1 MALSLHSSAQACGK
15 VILLGEHAVVHG
27 EPALAAGLPGSLEL
41 AARPLRDAL
50 APMELRIPAWDLD
63 LRFDPTDDHPVARA
77 CLEVLAFCDGPVTGW
92 SIEGRTTL
100 PARAGLGSSA
110 ALTVA
115 MARLVLG
122 ADAET
127 ASVVEASMTGERVFH
142 GEPSGIDSEV
152 AARGGLVRYVRGE
165 PIQPIPLTAE
175 LPLVLVPSRVPRS
188 TADQVAKVRA
198 RYDRLPMLVRPL
210 LALFGRAVEDATTAI
225 KTNDLDALGEIMN
238 VVHHLLG
245 ALDVSSPILD
255 ELCSI
260 ARTAGVRGAKLT
272 GAGGGGCILALPP
285 DEPRPV
291 LDAFIQRG
299 YDPLSIRL
307 SPSP

>member
-1 MALSLHSSAQACGK
+1 MSLSLHPTAHACGK
-15 VILLGEHAVVHG
+15 VILLGEHAVVYGH
-27 EPALAAGLPGSLEL
+27 PALAAGLPGSLEL
-41 AARPLRDAL
+41 SARPLPDRL
-50 APMELRIPAWDLD
+50 APIELRIPAWDLD
-63 LRFDPTDDHPVARA
+63 LGLVPALEHPVARA
-77 CLEVLAFCDGPVTGW
+77 CLEVLSFCDGPVTGW
-92 SIEGRTTL
+92 AIEGQTTL

-115 MARLVLG
+115 IARLVLG
-122 ADAET
+122 ADAPYEE
-127 ASVVEASMTGERVFH
+127 VVEASMTGERVFH

-165 PIQPIPLTAE
+165 PVEPIPLPAA

-198 RYDRLPMLVRPL
+198 RHDRLPMLVRPL
-210 LALFGRAVEDATTAI
+210 LGVFARSVEAALVAI
-225 KTNDLDALGEIMN
+225 ESSDFDTLGEIMN

-260 ARTAGVRGAKLT
+260 ARAAGARGAKLT

-285 DEPRPV
+285 AEPQLLLATFR
-291 LDAFIQRG
+291 DRG
-299 YDPLSIRL
+299 YDPLSVRL
-307 SPSP
+307 SP